1 MQENKNII
9 IFKNITEGFMNLKY
23 INSFANIFDKKKE
36 LKDKFVFILQNNASN
51 EANQAIMQ
59 MFNKLMGFKI
69 FVAASSNGQLL
80 EYKPLNELQ
89 LKHKINGIDISL
101 QEYLENKYKGYQ
113 LNTHIVEN
121 DVYRNIISIIEEEI

>member
-23 INSFANIFDKKKE
+23 INSLAEIFDKKKE
-36 LKDKFVFILQNNASN
+36 LKDKFVFILENNASN
-51 EANQAIMQ
+51 EVNQAIMQ

-80 EYKPLNELQ
+80 EYNPLNELQ

>member
-1 MQENKNII
+1 MQGNKNII

-23 INSFANIFDKKKE
+23 INSLANIFDKKKE
-36 LKDKFVFILQNNASN
+36 LKDKFVFVLQNNASN

-59 MFNKLMGFKI
+59 MFNKLMGFNI

-89 LKHKINGIDISL
+89 LKHKINGIDIYL

>member
-1 MQENKNII
+1 MQGNKNII

-23 INSFANIFDKKKE
+23 INSLANIFDKKKE
-36 LKDKFVFILQNNASN
+36 LKDRFVFILQNNASN

-59 MFNKLMGFKI
+59 MFNKLMGFNI

>member
-23 INSFANIFDKKKE
+23 INSLANIFDKKKE

-89 LKHKINGIDISL
+89 LKHKINGIKKKFS
-101 QEYLENKYKGYQ
+101 
-113 LNTHIVEN
+113 
-121 DVYRNIISIIEEEI
+121 

>member
-23 INSFANIFDKKKE
+23 INSLANIFDKKKE

-80 EYKPLNELQ
+80 EYNPLNELQ

>member
-1 MQENKNII
+1 
-9 IFKNITEGFMNLKY
+9 
-23 INSFANIFDKKKE
+23 
-36 LKDKFVFILQNNASN
+36 
-51 EANQAIMQ
+51 MQ

-113 LNTHIVEN
+113 LNTHIVES